1 MVWKPNIYEYRRLQ
15 MTFKKSRNLHM
26 KKIITRILIISSF
39 AFANQQLNA
48 QKVIVNREVETT
60 NDGKMLL
67 GHQLKDQFV
76 KEPYSEWYTK
86 EFNEY
91 ALDQKAVGELKKN
104 KINSYNLIVFIG
116 TWCEDSHRDFP
127 RLMKILEEVNYPDS
141 KLTIIAVNRKKESPT
156 GDEVRYNVQK
166 VPTIIVEKYGKEIGR
181 IIEMPTTGY
190 VERDLVEILKKDD
203 QSVIKELFKKEN

>member
-1 MVWKPNIYEYRRLQ
+1 MKNNKNMIC
-15 MTFKKSRNLHM
+15 
-26 KKIITRILIISSF
+26 KKIMTKMLAVSMLSLCV
-39 AFANQQLNA
+39 QQLSA
-48 QKVIVNREVETT
+48 QKVVVNREVETA

-67 GHQLKDQFV
+67 GNQLKEQFL

-104 KINSYNLIVFIG
+104 KINSYNLIVFMG

-127 RLMKILEEVNYPDS
+127 RLMKILEAVKYPNGR
-141 KLTIIAVNRKKESPT
+141 LTIIAVNRKKESPT
-156 GDEVRYNVQK
+156 GDESKYNISK

-181 IIEMPTTGY
+181 IIEMPTSGY
-190 VERDLVEILKKDD
+190 IERDLVEILKKDD
-203 QSVIKELFKKEN
+203 QSVIKEIFKKEN